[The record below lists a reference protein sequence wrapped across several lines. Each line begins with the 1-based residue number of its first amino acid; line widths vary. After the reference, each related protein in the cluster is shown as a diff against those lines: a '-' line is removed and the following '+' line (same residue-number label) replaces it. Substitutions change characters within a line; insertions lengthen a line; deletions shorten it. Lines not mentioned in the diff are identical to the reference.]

1 MFQSI
6 NLMKN
11 YVLYSRLE
19 ATEAKISDNPW
30 ILQDG
35 RKINFDKEKKVDEF
49 LTYKFVSTFNKKKI
63 KFNLFKFGHHLIF
76 II

>member
-1 MFQSI
+1 MINVSI
-6 NLMKN
+6 YKFNEN

-35 RKINFDKEKKVDEF
+35 RKINFDEEKRVDEF
-49 LTYKFVSTFNKKKI
+49 LTYKFVSTF
-63 KFNLFKFGHHLIF
+63 
-76 II
+76 